1 MSRVRMKQTT
11 IAMAIMTGLGLG
23 AAQSAN
29 AAYWMSPD
37 KTVIKNS
44 YGECW
49 EALGPGDELC
59 GEPDS
64 DGDGVP
70 DGRDKCPNTPAGV
83 KVDQDGCP
91 LDSDGDGVPDYKD
104 KCPNTPLGTPV
115 DADGCPTKG
124 PAPAAA
130 AGEVIEVVV
139 DHFDFDKSKLKPGMM
154 AKLDELASRINASPA
169 NEKVTIVGHTCSV
182 GTEAYN
188 QGLSERRARA
198 VADYL
203 MSKGVSRD
211 AIGASGMGE
220 LQPAQSNKTNEGRSA
235 NRRVEVKTQ

>member
-11 IAMAIMTGLGLG
+11 IAIAIMTGLGLG
-23 AAQSAN
+23 VMESAN
-29 AAYWMSPD
+29 AAYWMNPE
-37 KTVIKNS
+37 KTVVKNS

-49 EALGPGDELC
+49 EALGPGEDC
-59 GEPDS
+59 CCDDKDS

-70 DGRDKCPNTPAGV
+70 DSRDKCPNTPAGV
-83 KVDQDGCP
+83 KVDENGCP

-104 KCPNTPLGTPV
+104 KCPNTPRGTPV
-115 DADGCPTKG
+115 DADGCPTKVEK
-124 PAPAAA
+124 PVA

-139 DHFDFDKSKLKPGMM
+139 DNFDFDKSKLKPSMM
-154 AKLDELASRINASPA
+154 NKLDDLAARINASPA
-169 NEKVTIVGHTCSV
+169 NEKVTIVGHTCNI

-211 AIGASGMGE
+211 AMAISGMGE
-220 LQPAQSNKTNEGRSA
+220 LQPAHSNKTSEGRSA
-235 NRRVEVKTQ
+235 NRRVEVTTK